1 MTAPARRPKRRVLL
15 STVSSDSHTW
25 NLVFLQ
31 LLLEESGN
39 EVINLGSCVPDDV
52 ILDSVRGER
61 PDAVVISS
69 VNGHGF
75 LDGRRVIKSI
85 RNIPE
90 GVGLPVMIGGKLGI
104 LGEGNERY
112 SDELVAAGFD
122 VVFTDSTSPEALT
135 DYLHGLAG
143 AEPHELVGAEPHELV
158 GVRAT

>member
-1 MTAPARRPKRRVLL
+1 MLL

-31 LLLEESGN
+31 LLLQESGN

-52 ILDSVRGER
+52 ILDAIRVER

-75 LDGRRVIKSI
+75 LDGRRVIKKL
-85 RNIPE
+85 RNTPE
-90 GVGLPVMIGGKLGI
+90 GAGLPVMIGGKLGI
-104 LGEGNERY
+104 LGEGNDQY

-122 VVFTDSTSPEALT
+122 AVFSDSASPEALT
-135 DYLHGLAG
+135 DYLRELPG
-143 AEPHELVGAEPHELV
+143 AQPHELV
-158 GVRAT
+158 GVPGT

>member
-1 MTAPARRPKRRVLL
+1 MITPARRPQRRVLL

-31 LLLEESGN
+31 LLLQESGN

-52 ILDSVRGER
+52 ILDAIRVER

-75 LDGRRVIKSI
+75 LDGRRVIKKL
-85 RNIPE
+85 RNTPE
-90 GVGLPVMIGGKLGI
+90 GAGLPVMIGGKLGI
-104 LGEGNERY
+104 LGDGNDQY

-122 VVFTDSTSPEALT
+122 AVFSDSASPQALT
-135 DYLHGLAG
+135 DYLRELPG
-143 AEPHELVGAEPHELV
+143 AQPHELV
-158 GVRAT
+158 GVPGT

>member
-1 MTAPARRPKRRVLL
+1 MTAPARRPRRRVLL

-52 ILDSVRGER
+52 ILDAVRAER
-61 PDAVVISS
+61 FDAVVISS

-75 LDGRRVIKSI
+75 LDGRRVIKKLRS
-85 RNIPE
+85 IPE
-90 GVGLPVMIGGKLGI
+90 GDGLPVMIGGKLGI
-104 LGEGNERY
+104 LGDGNDRY

-122 VVFTDSTSPEALT
+122 AVFSDSTSPEALT
-135 DYLHGLAG
+135 DYLRGLPG
-143 AEPHELVGAEPHELV
+143 ARLHELVGGRV
-158 GVRAT
+158 T